1 MEPVERERVMLRR
14 NFGGP
19 SAARARGGFTLVE
32 LLVVIIIISIL
43 AAIAVPAVM
52 RAVATANNAR
62 IKTEIDMLH
71 MAIMQY
77 KNEYGSFPP
86 AVDVDTAG
94 NGGRINKHIQ
104 RLFPRAPVAFL
115 LNNASASL
123 MMPNTALVGWLVG
136 YSDDP
141 TNPMGIVSGSGG
153 GAALPGVTKK
163 KLFDFDSSRVS
174 AGQFTAPSKPGS
186 PYVYVDSASYPI
198 YDSTASSPA
207 GPFGGIYYSH
217 RAATKAVPNF
227 VTPTQ
232 PYANADTFQ
241 ILSAGRDEKFG
252 NDDDMSN
259 FWPSTRKDYLDS
271 LK

>member
-1 MEPVERERVMLRR
+1 MVRR
-14 NFGGP
+14 NFGGL

-32 LLVVIIIISIL
+32 LLVVIIIIAIL

-52 RAVATANNAR
+52 QSVAKANNAR

-71 MAIMQY
+71 MAIQQY
-77 KNEYGSFPP
+77 KNEYGSYPP

-94 NGGRINKHIQ
+94 NPGRINKHIQ
-104 RLFPRAPVAFL
+104 RLFPRAPAAFL

-123 MMPNTALVGWLVG
+123 MKPNTALVGWLVG

-153 GAALPGVTKK
+153 GAALSGVTKK
-163 KLFDFDSSRVS
+163 KLFDFDTSRVAS
-174 AGQFTAPSKPGS
+174 GQFTAPSKPGS
-186 PYVYVDSASYPI
+186 PYIYIDSASYLITGLPATVEVDPKTTKPFNP
-198 YDSTASSPA
+198 DS
-207 GPFGGIYYSH
+207 
-217 RAATKAVPNF
+217 
-227 VTPTQ
+227 
-232 PYANADTFQ
+232 FQ
-241 ILSAGRDEKFG
+241 IISAGRDEKYG
-252 NDDDMSN
+252 NDDDLSN

>member
-32 LLVVIIIISIL
+32 LLVVIIIIAIL
-43 AAIAVPAVM
+43 AAIAVPVVM
-52 RAVATANNAR
+52 RAVATAHNAR

-104 RLFPRAPVAFL
+104 RLFPRAPAAFL

-123 MMPNTALVGWLVG
+123 MKPNTALVGWLVG

-153 GAALPGVTKK
+153 GQPLSGVTKK
-163 KLFDFDSSRVS
+163 KLFDFDTSRVS
-174 AGQFTAPSKPGS
+174 GGQFTAPGKPGS
-186 PYVYVDSASYPI
+186 PYIYIDSASYGISGLPATVEI
-198 YDSTASSPA
+198 DPKTTKPFNPDS
-207 GPFGGIYYSH
+207 
-217 RAATKAVPNF
+217 
-227 VTPTQ
+227 
-232 PYANADTFQ
+232 FQ
-241 ILSAGRDEKFG
+241 IISAGRDEKYPSP
-252 NDDDMSN
+252 DDLSN
-259 FWPSTRKDYLDS
+259 FWPGTRQDYIDS